1 MAANRPERRDT
12 MEEFDDFQEYMV
24 YRLYL
29 EDLIA
34 RVVVGILIVLLVGS
48 LFVVE
53 YFRGREDPA
62 EEIAVQTQSATA
74 VILPEFEDEVSLVS
88 GAVMAL
94 YNHEITVEEAVNAG
108 YPYQGFTF
116 NYMIRGETGI
126 LRLSEDPELRNARE
140 YILLPED
147 TALLIHNLKTG
158 TEYYYEVSVDN
169 RIYSGSFRTAPST
182 RFLLIDGL
190 KNVRDIGGYRTLDGK
205 TVKQGLIIRGTE
217 MDGLV
222 MPNYF
227 LPADAVEE
235 VQETFGFVYDF
246 DLRGGGVYTGAYRS
260 RLGADVGH
268 FFYGAPQYG
277 EIFSAGYQISLKRI
291 FSDLAD
297 PAKYP
302 MYLHCTHGADRT
314 GTIVFLLQGILN
326 MSEEDMIREYRLTGF
341 NGTGYEDNNQMDVII
356 AGLQP
361 YAGETT
367 QEKIVSFLTEQIG
380 VTPEEIASIRRI
392 LLTD

>member
-1 MAANRPERRDT
+1 MKRKQ
-12 MEEFDDFQEYMV
+12 EEFENFQDYLGYRIYM
-24 YRLYL
+24 
-29 EDLIA
+29 EDMIA
-34 RVVVGILIVLLVGS
+34 RIVVGILIVLLLGS
-48 LFVVE
+48 LILVEFV
-53 YFRGREDPA
+53 RNRESRP
-62 EEIAVQTQSATA
+62 EEAIEQTRPSTA
-74 VILPEFEDEVSLVS
+74 VILPEFEEEVALGS

-116 NYMIRGETGI
+116 NYMIRGSAGI
-126 LRLSEDPELRNARE
+126 LRISEDPELRGARE
-140 YILLPED
+140 YTLLPED

-158 TEYYYEVSVDN
+158 TDYYYEVTVEGQV
-169 RIYSGSFRTAPST
+169 YSGTFRTAPST
-182 RFLLIDGL
+182 RFLLIDGV
-190 KNVRDIGGYRTLDGK
+190 KNVRDIGGYKTLDGK
-205 TVKQGLIIRGTE
+205 TVKQGLLIRGTE

-246 DLRGGGVYTGAYRS
+246 DLRGGGIYTGDYQS

-277 EIFSAGYQISLKRI
+277 EIFSAAYQPSLKKI
-291 FSDLAD
+291 FTDLAD

-326 MSEEDMIREYRLTGF
+326 MSEEDMIREYRMTGF
-341 NGTGYEDNNQMDVII
+341 NGTGYEDANNMDVII

-361 YAGETT
+361 YAGATT
-367 QEKIVSFLTEQIG
+367 QEKIVTFLTEQIG
-380 VTPEEIASIRRI
+380 ITQEQIASIRRI